1 MCFNF
6 LDKGE
11 EKKLSDLFKYIDQD
25 HNNVISEV
33 DIENAFKK
41 NNIKYTDEHIKNILY
56 VFDYDQS
63 TLIEYQ
69 EFLRV
74 LCDKED
80 LFKEEN
86 LKNVF
91 NAIDTDKN
99 NFINIEDIQ
108 KFVPNDEGIKNKI
121 EKEFMEP
128 FGMKNEDKMIY
139 SQFCEIIIN
148 NKTYA
153 EVNNFKSRYQ
163 KVKIMKEQLE
173 NKNEE
178 NENEENKNETNGN

>member
-1 MCFNF
+1 MQ
-6 LDKGE
+6 LI
-11 EKKLSDLFKYIDQD
+11 L
-25 HNNVISEV
+25 
-33 DIENAFKK
+33 
-41 NNIKYTDEHIKNILY
+41 IKIIL
-56 VFDYDQS
+56 
-63 TLIEYQ
+63 LI
-69 EFLRV
+69 
-74 LCDKED
+74 
-80 LFKEEN
+80 
-86 LKNVF
+86 LK
-91 NAIDTDKN
+91 
-99 NFINIEDIQ
+99 IQ

-178 NENEENKNETNGN
+178 NENEENKNEINEN